1 MSTVVDSPAR
11 ALSAAAPTDHHRFP
25 RIRGVGAAGAVII
38 GLYALI
44 AILAGFI
51 APYQTTA
58 IVGPSL
64 DPPSAQHLLGTN
76 GLGQDLWS
84 QMLAGSRV
92 SLFMALV
99 AGGGTLL
106 LGTILGT
113 FAGWL
118 GGRTDALLM
127 RLIDFVMV
135 IPALPLLIVLGAYL
149 GPSLVAVASVIAVIS
164 WPPNARVVRSQV
176 MSLRSRPHL
185 RAAVGF
191 GAGTLHVMRR
201 HIIPEIGLILGAG
214 LVGAAGRA
222 VAMEAGLA
230 FLGLGDPAQSSWGT
244 VMRDALNY
252 RSLFVTPAWRWWL
265 VPPVV
270 ALALFLLGL
279 TFIGNSVERRLNP
292 RLSRHP
298 GSARPLRRTPALR
311 RRRAQ

>member
-1 MSTVVDSPAR
+1 MNAAVDAR
-11 ALSAAAPTDHHRFP
+11 THAVSAAAGVLRQHVP
-25 RIRGVGAAGAVII
+25 RARGIGAIGAAII
-38 GLYALI
+38 SVYVLI
-44 AILAGFI
+44 AILTGFI

-64 DPPSAQHLLGTN
+64 DPPSAQHLMGTN
-76 GLGQDLWS
+76 GLGQDIWS
-84 QMLAGSRV
+84 QMLAGTRV

-106 LGTILGT
+106 LGTMLGT
-113 FAGWL
+113 LAGWA

-127 RLIDFVMV
+127 RVIDFVMV

-149 GPSLVAVASVIAVIS
+149 GPSLIAVASVIAVIS
-164 WPPNARVVRSQV
+164 WPPSARVVRSQV

-191 GAGTLHVMRR
+191 GAGTAHVMRH
-201 HIIPEIGLILGAG
+201 HIVPEIGLILVAG

-230 FLGLGDPAQSSWGT
+230 FLGLGDPVQSSWGT

-252 RSLFVTPAWRWWL
+252 RSLFLTPAWRWWL
-265 VPPVV
+265 VPPIV
-270 ALALFLLGL
+270 ALALFLLAL
-279 TFIGNSVERRLNP
+279 TFIGTAVERRLNP
-292 RLSRHP
+292 RLARHP
-298 GSARPLRRTPALR
+298 GAARPAR
-311 RRRAQ
+311 RRRKQ

>member
-1 MSTVVDSPAR
+1 MNAAVDAR
-11 ALSAAAPTDHHRFP
+11 THAVSAAAGVLRQHVP
-25 RIRGVGAAGAVII
+25 RARGIGAIGAAIIAV
-38 GLYALI
+38 YVLI

-64 DPPSAQHLLGTN
+64 DPPSAQHLMGTN
-76 GLGQDLWS
+76 GLGQDIWS
-84 QMLAGSRV
+84 QMLAGTRV

-106 LGTILGT
+106 LGTMLGML
-113 FAGWL
+113 AGWA

-127 RLIDFVMV
+127 RVIDFVMV

-149 GPSLVAVASVIAVIS
+149 GPSLIAVASVIAVIS
-164 WPPNARVVRSQV
+164 WPPSARVVRSQV

-191 GAGTLHVMRR
+191 GAGAMHVMRR
-201 HIIPEIGLILGAG
+201 HIVPEIGLILAAG

-230 FLGLGDPAQSSWGT
+230 FLGLGDPVQSSWGT

-252 RSLFVTPAWRWWL
+252 RSLFLTPAWQWWL
-265 VPPVV
+265 VPPVA
-270 ALALFLLGL
+270 ALAMFLLAL
-279 TFIGNSVERRLNP
+279 TFIGIAVERRLNP
-292 RLSRHP
+292 RVARHP
-298 GSARPLRRTPALR
+298 GAVRTPR
-311 RRRAQ
+311 RSR

>member
-1 MSTVVDSPAR
+1 MAVDVRS
-11 ALSAAAPTDHHRFP
+11 LGSAANALGHRVV
-25 RIRGVGAAGAVII
+25 RLRGIGAAGAALLAV
-38 GLYALI
+38 YALV

-51 APYQTTA
+51 TPYNTTA

-64 DPPSAQHLLGTN
+64 DPPSTQHLLGTN
-76 GLGQDLWS
+76 GLGQDIWS
-84 QMLAGSRV
+84 QMLTGTRV

-99 AGGGTLL
+99 AGGGTLVLGTL
-106 LGTILGT
+106 LGTL
-113 FAGWL
+113 AGWA

-127 RLIDFVMV
+127 RVIDFVMV

-164 WPPNARVVRSQV
+164 WPPSARVVRSQV

-191 GAGTLHVMRR
+191 GAGTMHVMRR
-201 HIIPEIGLILGAG
+201 HIVPEIGLILAAG

-230 FLGLGDPAQSSWGT
+230 FLGLGDPVQSSWGT

-252 RSLFVTPAWRWWL
+252 KSLFLTPAWQWWL

-270 ALALFLLGL
+270 ALALFLLAL
-279 TFIGNSVERRLNP
+279 TFVGIAVERRLNP
-292 RLSRHP
+292 RLARHP
-298 GSARPLRRTPALR
+298 GTPRPQR
-311 RRRAQ
+311 RRKRQ